1 MELPADYNGENM
13 LIGANNL
20 NNEIRQYLDSI
31 SSDANVREDTLHTLE
46 EYILDID
53 EYITDISAYEFAPRS
68 DDLTKEG
75 ILADLNANLQ
85 QINQTISNM
94 QQTAGKK
101 RQRKNK
107 RKSRKSHSRKSRSK
121 KLRSKKSLKRRH

>member
-20 NNEIRQYLDSI
+20 NNEIKQYIYSV
-31 SSDANVREDTLHTLE
+31 SSGDNIREDTLHTLE

-53 EYITDISAYEFAPRS
+53 EYIRDITDYDFAPRS
-68 DDLTKEG
+68 DGLTKEG
-75 ILADLNANLQ
+75 ILIDLNENVQ

-94 QQTAGKK
+94 QQTAGKR

-107 RKSRKSHSRKSRSK
+107 RKSKKMNSRKSRS
-121 KLRSKKSLKRRH
+121 RKSLKRRR